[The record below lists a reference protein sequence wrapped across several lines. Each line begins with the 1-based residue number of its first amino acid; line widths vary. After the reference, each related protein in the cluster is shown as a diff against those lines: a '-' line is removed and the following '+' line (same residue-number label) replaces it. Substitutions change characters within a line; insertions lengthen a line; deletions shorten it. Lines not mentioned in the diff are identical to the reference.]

1 MMNKLIIAFS
11 FALMVSLNYSCET
24 NLPVES
30 TSTDHANLNDNVY
43 IVIVEP
49 SDELQ
54 GSGGQNTL
62 MNILKDNN
70 IDATRITHTYT
81 SLFLGFS
88 AKLNP
93 EQVNSLN
100 HDKRIITIEPDQEYS
115 LIDELH
121 SIDNES
127 GKSPELQA
135 QTTPWGINAVGGFVT
150 ATSNTGV
157 AWVVDTGIDLDHLD
171 LSVDLNLSKTFVN
184 RGDDANTPDDFH
196 GHGTHVGGTI
206 AALNNGYGVVGVC
219 AGATLIAVKV
229 LDYQGSGYISEIVAG
244 LDYIGAN
251 LVSGKTNVVNMSLG
265 GGASTVLDDAVK
277 SLASKG
283 AYLIVAAGNSKKPAS
298 NYSPAR
304 VNATNVYTISA
315 FDNKGNFASFS
326 NYGNPPI
333 DYSAPGVSVQSTY
346 KNGQYA
352 TMSGTSMSTPHVSGI
367 VLANDGTINWNGT
380 VKKDRDRT
388 PDKKAVR

>member
-1 MMNKLIIAFS
+1 MNKLVIAIS
-11 FALMVSLNYSCET
+11 FALLVLVFNSCET
-24 NLPVES
+24 NLPVDS
-30 TSTDHANLNDNVY
+30 SSTDMSNLDNNTY
-43 IVIVEP
+43 LVIVETT
-49 SDELQ
+49 DELQ
-54 GSGGQNTL
+54 GNDGQNPL

-70 IDATRITHTYT
+70 IDAANITQTYT
-81 SLFLGFS
+81 SLFLGFA

-100 HDKRIITIEPDQEYS
+100 HDKRVISIEPDQEYR
-115 LIDELH
+115 LIDELL
-121 SIDNES
+121 SVDNES

-171 LSVDLNLSKTFVN
+171 LNVDLNLSKTFVN

-206 AALNNGYGVVGVC
+206 AALNNSYGVVGVC

-229 LDYQGSGYISEIVAG
+229 LDYRGSGYISEIIAG
-244 LDYIGAN
+244 LDYIGTN
-251 LVSGKTNVVNMSLG
+251 LVSGKANVVNMSIG
-265 GGASTVLDDAVK
+265 GSASTTLDNAVK

-283 AYLIVAAGNSKKPAS
+283 AYVIIAAGNSRRPAA

-304 VNATNVYTISA
+304 VDAVNVFTISA

-346 KNGQYA
+346 KDGKYA

-367 VLANDGTINWNGT
+367 VLANNGTINWSGT
-380 VKKDRDRT
+380 VKRDRDKT
-388 PDKKAVR
+388 PDKKARR